1 MVIEMPKRS
10 TCQPRCEPVEPPRRR
25 PGVSCHGDSAA
36 LCLEFPGG
44 TTRRGA
50 GRGALSRGLG
60 WLIREATVG
69 WDVWIYGSAM
79 IYVWYI
85 YIYVYIIKILYIH
98 FTRVWINYIVTSRH
112 DVTGMMAASFSYSPA
127 NGLSWARILGCIMGV
142 VTPTIDQTVIYHYFS
157 GILLVYLSDDCF
169 NQQYD
174 ICGMVSHP
182 MPWKFKHHGCVYIS
196 LSKWTDDHLPTR
208 ACDPAFDRG
217 TYVLIM
223 FYQKYDGSKPILRY
237 FGGMNIHQPRFWC
250 RDTRVYFSYSNV
262 YMLIGICVCI
272 YEYYIYIHDYI
283 CAYAESSE
291 LQTEVFPT
299 GVPWDFGWMGCWSWL
314 PSGLES
320 CFRSRGSLELLGWEK
335 PRGRSVERATS
346 ESEF

>member
-79 IYVWYI
+79 IYI

-98 FTRVWINYIVTSRH
+98 FTRVWINYIVNSRH

-127 NGLSWARILGCIMGV
+127 NGLSWARILGCIMGI

-174 ICGMVSHP
+174 ICGMVIHP
-182 MPWKFKHHGCVYIS
+182 MPCKSKHHGCVYIS

-250 RDTRVYFSYSNV
+250 RDTRVLF
-262 YMLIGICVCI
+262 
-272 YEYYIYIHDYI
+272 
-283 CAYAESSE
+283 
-291 LQTEVFPT
+291 
-299 GVPWDFGWMGCWSWL
+299 
-314 PSGLES
+314 
-320 CFRSRGSLELLGWEK
+320 
-335 PRGRSVERATS
+335 
-346 ESEF
+346 